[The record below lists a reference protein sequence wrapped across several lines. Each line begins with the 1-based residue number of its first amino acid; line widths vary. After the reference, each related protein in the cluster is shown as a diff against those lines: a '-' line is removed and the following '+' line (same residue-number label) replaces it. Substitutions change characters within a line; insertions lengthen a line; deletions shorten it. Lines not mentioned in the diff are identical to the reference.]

1 LRISGA
7 DGHDTARQA
16 EDLCEGDRRG
26 VEHRRD
32 PRERADPART
42 TDMSPVE
49 HLAQYIGTTTE
60 AVLENIP
67 NAVLQ
72 ALCSVPQY
80 TRLRRV
86 HDATILG
93 NLRTLVDAMPADD
106 LRRPRLGFLHE
117 DAERRTRMS
126 PRAAPAARRLL
137 EQCPLEPRLA
147 GSHLLER
154 EPPPRPYI
162 CAFVEDSAHAR
173 A

>member
-1 LRISGA
+1 MIDYQNSGYLQDPDSFYRKRPARETASHPREGTRDAALRISGA

-106 LRRPRLGFLHE
+106 LRRPRLRFLLE
-117 DAERRTRMS
+117 DAERRSRM
-126 PRAAPAARRLL
+126 
-137 EQCPLEPRLA
+137 
-147 GSHLLER
+147 
-154 EPPPRPYI
+154 
-162 CAFVEDSAHAR
+162 
-173 A
+173 